1 MFIFIIKGIP
11 FNMDSQQQAWDSLY
25 KGQDR
30 PWRGVADISWMDIR
44 PGDRVLELGC
54 GNGKTAE
61 ALLEK
66 GAEVTGLDFSQAAI
80 DSCISRY
87 GERASFLQGDVR
99 SLPFPDNSFDAVVAV
114 HVLEH
119 LTEAEFPGAV
129 KEAFRVLRPGGRF
142 YFRCFAEGDMR
153 SGGKKEDVRNG
164 IRYRYL
170 SEEDILR
177 VFAGAE
183 TISLRLCEDSTRFGT
198 VRRRFECK
206 FEKTQI

>member
-1 MFIFIIKGIP
+1 ME
-11 FNMDSQQQAWDSLY
+11 SQQEAWDSLY
-25 KGQDR
+25 RGQDR
-30 PWRGVADISWMDIR
+30 PWRGVADISWMDISA
-44 PGDRVLELGC
+44 GDRVLELGC

-66 GAEVTGLDFSQAAI
+66 GAVVTGLDFSQAAV

-87 GERASFLQGDVR
+87 GGKASFVQGDVR
-99 SLPFPDNSFDAVVAV
+99 SLPFPDSSFDAVVAV

-119 LTEAEFPGAV
+119 LAEEEFPGAV
-129 KEAFRVLRPGGRF
+129 SESLRVLRPGGRF

-153 SGGKKEDVRNG
+153 SDGKKEDVRNG

-177 VFAGAE
+177 AFSGAE
-183 TISLRLCEDSTRFGT
+183 RISLRLCEDPTRFGT
-198 VRRRFECK
+198 VRRRFECI
-206 FEKTQI
+206 FEKTQM

>member
-1 MFIFIIKGIP
+1 MEG
-11 FNMDSQQQAWDSLY
+11 QQEAWDSLY
-25 KGQDR
+25 RGQDR
-30 PWRGVADISWMDIR
+30 PWRGVADISWMEIR

-61 ALLEK
+61 ALLER
-66 GAEVTGLDFSQAAI
+66 GAAVTGLDFSRAAV

-87 GERASFLQGDVR
+87 GDRAEFVQGDVR
-99 SLPFPDNSFDAVVAV
+99 RLPFPDSSFDAVVAV

-119 LTEAEFPGAV
+119 LTAEEFPGAV
-129 KEAFRVLRPGGRF
+129 EEAFRVLRPGGRF

-153 SGGKKEDVRNG
+153 SDGKKEDVRNG

-177 VFAGAE
+177 AFSGAE
-183 TISLRLCEDSTRFGT
+183 RISFRLCEDPTRFGT
-198 VRRRFECK
+198 VRRRFECI
-206 FEKTQI
+206 FEKTQM